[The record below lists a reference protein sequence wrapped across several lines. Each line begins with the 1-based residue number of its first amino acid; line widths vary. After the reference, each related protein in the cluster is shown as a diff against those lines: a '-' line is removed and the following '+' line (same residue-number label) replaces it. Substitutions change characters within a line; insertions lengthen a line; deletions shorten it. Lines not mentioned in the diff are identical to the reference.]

1 MNILANHPIH
11 TFKGTATQT
20 VESTKQENLSGTVS
34 VTGQKAL
41 NLVDSDRSGVS
52 PKSLKSTAT
61 PIDSSTQSSIKEPEQ
76 EAPEEK
82 KTLLSSIQ
90 DSVKPHMTQR
100 NAVRV
105 GVVAVAAIAA
115 FVAAYYFNSSSTSEL
130 DAAKPIMQQNCQP
143 LIHAVAKIQAG
154 STDSQWSTYKTE
166 VKDLNLNDLVEQC
179 NGATAHYERVGDA
192 KAILLQAEKAL
203 ADKKATPTENG
214 EAVDTSKEEGDVTS
228 AKESLQAQINAMNAL
243 KIVNEEDSSEQ

>member
-1 MNILANHPIH
+1 MNILENHPIH

-41 NLVDSDRSGVS
+41 KLVDSDRSGVS

-130 DAAKPIMQQNCQP
+130 DAAKREI
-143 LIHAVAKIQAG
+143 
-154 STDSQWSTYKTE
+154 
-166 VKDLNLNDLVEQC
+166 
-179 NGATAHYERVGDA
+179 
-192 KAILLQAEKAL
+192 
-203 ADKKATPTENG
+203 
-214 EAVDTSKEEGDVTS
+214 
-228 AKESLQAQINAMNAL
+228 
-243 KIVNEEDSSEQ
+243 